1 MTVSSCDQPIPRN
14 LPNSL
19 LTRPLSDAIA
29 ANDGLMANARIS
41 YAPLAVWK
49 DFHWTC
55 TITNFAPLAQDRSE

>member
-1 MTVSSCDQPIPRN
+1 MTVGSCDQPIPRN
-14 LPNSL
+14 LPNRL
-19 LTRPLSDAIA
+19 PVRPLSDAIA

>member
-14 LPNSL
+14 FPNSL
-19 LTRPLSDAIA
+19 PTRPLSDAIA
-29 ANDGLMANARIS
+29 ANDGLMVNARIS

>member
-1 MTVSSCDQPIPRN
+1 MTVCSCDQPIPRN

-19 LTRPLSDAIA
+19 PARPLSDAIA

-41 YAPLAVWK
+41 YAPLAAWK

>member
-1 MTVSSCDQPIPRN
+1 MKVSSCTESSPRN

-19 LTRPLSDAIA
+19 PTRPPSDAIA
-29 ANDGLMANARIS
+29 ANACLMANARVT

-55 TITNFAPLAQDRSE
+55 TVTSFASLRDRVE

>member
-1 MTVSSCDQPIPRN
+1 MTVSSCNQTIPRN
-14 LPNSL
+14 SANGLPA
-19 LTRPLSDAIA
+19 RPLSDAIA
-29 ANDGLMANARIS
+29 ANDCLMANARIS

>member
-14 LPNSL
+14 LPNRL
-19 LTRPLSDAIA
+19 PVRPLSDAIA

>member
-14 LPNSL
+14 SPSSVPAH
-19 LTRPLSDAIA
+19 PLSDAVA
-29 ANDGLMANARIS
+29 ANDCLMANARIS

-55 TITNFAPLAQDRSE
+55 TITNFAPLARNRPE